1 MNPSLSLVHTI
12 DESQLEQL
20 HRLYGKQWWSQGRAL
35 EDIRTMLV
43 HSSRVYA
50 LIDQDTGRLVAF
62 CRVMTDFVFRG
73 MLHDVMVEDDWQGQ
87 GVGKQLMEA
96 VTRDPDLSRV
106 QSIGLW
112 CKPNLVPLYQKF
124 GFEQANADYCWM
136 QTGSLIT
143 ATHAPASP

>member
-1 MNPSLSLVHTI
+1 VNQSLSLVHQI
-12 DESQLEQL
+12 DEPLLAQLSS
-20 HRLYGKQWWSQGRAL
+20 LYQKQWWSQGRAL
-35 EDIRTMLV
+35 DDIRDMLT
-43 HSSRVYA
+43 HSSKVYA
-50 LIDQDTGRLVAF
+50 LVEQETGRLVAF

-96 VTRDPDLSRV
+96 VTQDPDLARV

-143 ATHAPASP
+143 PTHQPASP